1 MKSRVCI
8 KKETNVSLVF
18 CMKHSLVRFV
28 TLVMLSL
35 FAVSCGSGPNNVLNG
50 VKVSSQTIEGDV
62 WMSFAA
68 DINLGAMSFASISLP
83 VLHPRGQTPIGQLEL
98 TSGLG
103 GVNQLKVS
111 VNVSELADV
120 QASQAVLPNGNM
132 IPLIGNNSTIAIN
145 IGKGAKV
152 YLTISEK
159 VTAIGVA
166 VPISAFDSIG
176 RNLPGLNFFPIV
188 NSGDIVGTAGV
199 FTGLNPGQ
207 NGIAVVADVSKV
219 VNIGQILN
227 SGSSSLM
234 AIQAEEVQDSV
245 KLDLRSHSGS
255 AAQKA
260 KLDALMFELHK
271 KKAILRM
278 R

>member
-1 MKSRVCI
+1 
-8 KKETNVSLVF
+8 
-18 CMKHSLVRFV
+18 MKHSLVRFV

-35 FAVSCGSGPNNVLNG
+35 FAVSCGSGPSNVLNG
-50 VKVSSQTIEGDV
+50 IKVSSQTINDDV

-68 DINLGAMSFASISLP
+68 DINLGAMSFASISVP

-103 GVNQLKVS
+103 GVNQLKIS

-120 QASQAVLPNGNM
+120 QTAQAVLPNGNM
-132 IPLIGNNSTIAIN
+132 IPLIANNQTITVKIGN
-145 IGKGAKV
+145 GARV

-166 VPISAFDSIG
+166 VPIAAFDSIG

-199 FTGLNPGQ
+199 FTGLNAGQ

-227 SGSSSLM
+227 SKSSSLM
-234 AIQAEEVQDSV
+234 AIQAEEAQDSV
-245 KLDLRSHSGS
+245 KLDYRSHGAS
-255 AAQKA
+255 ASQKS
-260 KLDALMFELHK
+260 KLDSLMFELHK
-271 KKAILRM
+271 KKAILKM
-278 R
+278 K